1 MSDIEELARLLDM
14 PGDDLDWGG
23 DGEPFCFLEYE
34 QTGEM
39 SAGAASALE
48 AGAALELTL
57 GQQQQSP
64 APAPTTRPRL

>member
-14 PGDDLDWGG
+14 PGDDLDWGAA

-57 GQQQQSP
+57 GQQQQAP
-64 APAPTTRPRL
+64 AAPTTRPRL